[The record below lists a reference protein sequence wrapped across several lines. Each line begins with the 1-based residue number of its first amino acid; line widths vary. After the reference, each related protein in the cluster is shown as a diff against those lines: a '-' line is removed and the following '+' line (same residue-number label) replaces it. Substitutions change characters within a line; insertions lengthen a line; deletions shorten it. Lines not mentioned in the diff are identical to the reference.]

1 MQGTD
6 PKALLEIFINN
17 GYSISTVDF
26 FSESYSSIES
36 LLKTSSVNLYI
47 IYSKFLQG

>member
-6 PKALLEIFINN
+6 PKELLEIFINN

-26 FSESYSSIES
+26 FSKSYSSIES
-36 LLKTSSVNLYI
+36 LLKTTLVNLYI
-47 IYSKFLQG
+47 IYSKFLEE